1 MPLAD
6 ASQQRLITSGELSAY
21 NIRICRIWRP
31 VLIKIRLGCHF
42 CFPFVWNFLINCL
55 RMWERRRGEAGESG
69 GSCLSGGNGSCLK
82 LLGLR
87 FAQRIP
93 FLFLTEGW
101 ISRAGTEM
109 GKVNAN
115 FCFRES
121 WISIF
126 RGNLEVWSIFKAEI
140 LRIKEDV
147 QDLKCAAS
155 RPRLTNQ
162 LCDR

>member
-55 RMWERRRGEAGESG
+55 RMWERRRTGRGERRIVSLRRERLVFKAARVKICTADPFFVFNGE
-69 GSCLSGGNGSCLK
+69 LK
-82 LLGLR
+82 K
-87 FAQRIP
+87 Q
-93 FLFLTEGW
+93 
-101 ISRAGTEM
+101 SGTEM

-140 LRIKEDV
+140 LRFKEDV
-147 QDLKCAAS
+147 LDLKCAAS